1 MRNHHIHQLSSLLA
15 SAFDERNI
23 RRRNIDERDESD
35 VLRESLILLLVAFE
49 VLLGAPFHA
58 AVDILHIPIITLVV
72 ALQHEES
79 LVVRDDLRIDGIVGT
94 PAKREI
100 VDGIEK
106 VGLTHTIMADKTV
119 DLGRKLQVG
128 ALDVF
133 VINNG
138 NIL

>member
-1 MRNHHIHQLSSLLA
+1 M
-15 SAFDERNI
+15 
-23 RRRNIDERDESD
+23 
-35 VLRESLILLLVAFE
+35 LREPFILLLVALE

-58 AVDILHIPIITLVV
+58 AVDVLHISIITLVV
-72 ALQHEES
+72 AFQHKES